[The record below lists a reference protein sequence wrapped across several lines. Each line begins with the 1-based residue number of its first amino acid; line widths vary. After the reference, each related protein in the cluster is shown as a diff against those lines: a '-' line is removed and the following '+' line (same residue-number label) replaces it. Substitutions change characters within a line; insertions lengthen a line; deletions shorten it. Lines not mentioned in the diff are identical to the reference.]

1 MLAVLSDIHGNL
13 PALEAVIADARA
25 AGATGF
31 VNLGDSLSGPLW
43 PAETAD
49 LLMREGWPTLA
60 GNHERQVLT
69 HAPDRMNASDRFA
82 RERLS
87 NIQLAWLAA
96 QPQTLTVIPVPV
108 PGSTGRQAVDE
119 RLHRVAGGEVDPGTE
134 AGMTVSREILLVHG
148 SPRSDVEH
156 LIHSVEGA
164 GLRDATDA
172 EIVERLDGTT
182 AALILCGHTHVPRI
196 VTLADG
202 RTVANPGS
210 VGLQAYTD
218 DHPAFYSVENGDPLA
233 RYALV
238 SGTTVE
244 LRAIPYDHLSA
255 TAKAA
260 REGRE
265 DWAEALR
272 SGRNG

>member
-49 LLMREGWPTLA
+49 LLMREGWPTIA
-60 GNHERQVLT
+60 GNHERQLLT
-69 HAPDRMNASDRFA
+69 HSLDRMNASDRFA
-82 RERLS
+82 RGCLS
-87 NIQLAWLAA
+87 NVQLAWLAA
-96 QPQTLTVIPVPV
+96 QPQTLTVVIPASV
-108 PGSTGRQAVDE
+108 PGSTVRQTVDE
-119 RLHRVAGGEVDPGTE
+119 RLDRSTRGEVDPGTG
-134 AGMTVSREILLVHG
+134 AGMTGEILLVHG
-148 SPRSDVEH
+148 SPRRDVEH
-156 LIHSVEGA
+156 LIHSVEGI
-164 GLRDATDA
+164 GLRDASDA
-172 EIVERLDGTT
+172 EIVERLDG
-182 AALILCGHTHVPRI
+182 AAAPLILCGHTHVARV
-196 VTLADG
+196 VTLPDG
-202 RTVANPGS
+202 RTIANPGS

-238 SGTTVE
+238 SGATVE
-244 LRAIPYDHLSA
+244 LCAIPYDHLSA
-255 TAKAA
+255 AAKAE
-260 REGRE
+260 REGRG

>member
-25 AGATGF
+25 AGATSF

-49 LLMREGWPTLA
+49 LLMREAWPTIA
-60 GNHERQVLT
+60 GNHERQLLT
-69 HAPDRMNASDRFA
+69 HAPERMNASDRFA
-82 RERLS
+82 RRCLS
-87 NIQLAWLAA
+87 DAQLAWLAD
-96 QPQTLTVIPVPV
+96 QPEALIVTPASV
-108 PGSTGRQAVDE
+108 PGSTGRQAMGLSLDGIA
-119 RLHRVAGGEVDPGTE
+119 RGEVDPGTG
-134 AGMTVSREILLVHG
+134 AGMTDVGAILCVHG
-148 SPRSDVEH
+148 SPRRDVEH

-164 GLRDATDA
+164 ALRDATDT
-172 EIVERLDGTT
+172 EIAERLAAT
-182 AALILCGHTHVPRI
+182 AAALTLCGHTHVARLAALAGGRI
-196 VTLADG
+196 
-202 RTVANPGS
+202 VANPGS

-218 DHPAFYSVENGDPLA
+218 DHPAFYAVENGDPLA

-238 SGTTVE
+238 RGTEVE
-244 LRAIPYDHLSA
+244 LRAVPYDNLAAA
-255 TAKAA
+255 TKAA

>member
-96 QPQTLTVIPVPV
+96 QPQTLTLIPAPV

>member
-1 MLAVLSDIHGNL
+1 MIAVLTDIHGNL

-25 AGATGF
+25 AGAAGF

-49 LLMREGWPTLA
+49 LLMREAWPTIA
-60 GNHERQVLT
+60 GNHERQLLT
-69 HAPDRMNASDRFA
+69 HPPERMNPSDRFA
-82 RERLS
+82 RACLS
-87 NIQLAWLAA
+87 DTHLAWLAA
-96 QPQTLTVIPVPV
+96 QAETLV
-108 PGSTGRQAVDE
+108 
-119 RLHRVAGGEVDPGTE
+119 LGEV
-134 AGMTVSREILLVHG
+134 LCVHG

-156 LIHSVEGA
+156 LVHSVEGA

-172 EIVERLDGTT
+172 EIEVRLDG
-182 AALILCGHTHVPRI
+182 AAAPLIVCGHTHVAR
-196 VTLADG
+196 VVALADG
-202 RTVANPGS
+202 RRVANPGS

-218 DHPAFYSVENGDPLA
+218 DYPVHYTVENRDPLA

-238 SGTTVE
+238 RGTAVE
-244 LRAIPYDHLSA
+244 LRAIAYDHHA
-255 TAKAA
+255 AAAKAA

-272 SGRNG
+272 SGRNR